1 MSAIIIGFSI
11 VIFEGSLSALGFK
24 RPLELP
30 QFKALSSMLV
40 WVLATYLLVRF
51 ADLIYRDALWA
62 ANETPARKTMF
73 LIENLLFVIPLLIL
87 SFRGL
92 RSSGRLLFLA
102 ATCLVLGGAVLRFNG
117 LIVGFHPSAGY
128 TYAPSAIEL
137 LVSIGLL
144 ALEVIGFVYIVK
156 RFPILPLH
164 TGKPVARPQV
174 PAGLSTGHGAA

>member
-1 MSAIIIGFSI
+1 
-11 VIFEGSLSALGFK
+11 
-24 RPLELP
+24 
-30 QFKALSSMLV
+30 
-40 WVLATYLLVRF
+40 
-51 ADLIYRDALWA
+51 
-62 ANETPARKTMF
+62 
-73 LIENLLFVIPLLIL
+73 
-87 SFRGL
+87 
-92 RSSGRLLFLA
+92 LLFLA

-128 TYAPSAIEL
+128 IYAPSVIEL

-164 TGKPVARPQV
+164 TGKPAARPQV